1 MASALEMVTLE
12 RNNDQQQ
19 IASRLPQFLAA
30 LIANLGGFIVGS
42 SRGWTSTS
50 QYPLVHEQ
58 EYGFSITTYEFAW
71 IGSAVAI
78 GNFFAAPCLGYIMSK
93 FGRKRMMM
101 AMCFPAAL
109 GYTLVAVAH
118 SVKTMY
124 IGRIMTGMCVG
135 GYFIIV
141 PLYTA
146 EIAETQIR
154 GTLGTFLQVMNASG
168 ILFTYIV
175 GSLRWQETVRGVAA
189 TARDGQWCC
198 SDDKRRSGVLPQLR
212 EMVSGVVAMTRDDQG
227 CCRNCERCDGK
238 RRSGVLP
245 QLRVTI
251 WGVAETFALCSSVH
265 EELSGA
271 KANSLH
277 RGVPDVP
284 VVSLTEIC
292 LAIVVVYFFLLI
304 CIPESPIYYLL
315 QNNEEDARKSLQWL
329 RGSHYNIDVELAVK
343 KQNIDEMKAAKLKF
357 IEAFSTKAAKKGL
370 VICLGLVL
378 IRQFSGMPGIIYYN
392 TKIFHEA
399 GFSLSPNIQT
409 ILLGSLNLVF
419 TMVSSTVIDK
429 LGRRPL
435 LFISGAGMATSTF
448 FLGLFFFLK
457 DRNYDL
463 SSIAWLPLVIICIF
477 VISFSLGFGPVPTVL
492 FGETFPRN
500 IATHALSVVFCLS
513 SFSLFIVTFYFEV
526 ISLAIGRGGINK
538 DLTTNGFSESG
549 ITFGDP
555 FQAKP

>member
-1 MASALEMVTLE
+1 MASAVTLE

-109 GYTLVAVAH
+109 GYALVAVAH

-175 GSLRWQETVRGVAA
+175 GSL
-189 TARDGQWCC
+189 
-198 SDDKRRSGVLPQLR
+198 
-212 EMVSGVVAMTRDDQG
+212 
-227 CCRNCERCDGK
+227 
-238 RRSGVLP
+238 
-245 QLRVTI
+245 
-251 WGVAETFALCSSVH
+251 
-265 EELSGA
+265 
-271 KANSLH
+271 
-277 RGVPDVP
+277 VP
-284 VVSLTEIC
+284 VVSLTAFC

-419 TMVSSTVIDK
+419 TMVSSTVVDK

-526 ISLAIGRGGINK
+526 ISLAIGRGVLFFICTTCTLVGILFAHFFVIETKNK
-538 DLTTNGFSESG
+538 PLEQIVKELGE
-549 ITFGDP
+549 
-555 FQAKP
+555 